1 MMLINAK
8 SKNVEQDRME
18 NNEELSLVQDGIIPR
33 DIE

>member
-1 MMLINAK
+1 MLINAK